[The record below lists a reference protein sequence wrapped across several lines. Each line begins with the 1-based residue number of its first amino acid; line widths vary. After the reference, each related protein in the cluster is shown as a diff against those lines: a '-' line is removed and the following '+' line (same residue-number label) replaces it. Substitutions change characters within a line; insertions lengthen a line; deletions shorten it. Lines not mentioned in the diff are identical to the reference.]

1 MNTYVILTLIGLT
14 YLLLDEA
21 LSTLSNIRHSA
32 DQKMIEVLN
41 AKIEAQGELIKSQE
55 KLIKILSEKIMP
67 SDI

>member
-14 YLLLDEA
+14 YLLLDEV

-55 KLIKILSEKIMP
+55 KLIKLLSDKKMP

>member
-55 KLIKILSEKIMP
+55 KLIKILSDKKMP